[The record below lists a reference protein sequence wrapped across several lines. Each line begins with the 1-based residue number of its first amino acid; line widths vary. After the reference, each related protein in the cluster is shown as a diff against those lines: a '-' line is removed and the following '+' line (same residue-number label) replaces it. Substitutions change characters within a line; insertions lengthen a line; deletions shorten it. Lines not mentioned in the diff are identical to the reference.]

1 MDEDAHEPSTKPLLV
16 AGRLS
21 HPDFEPSKIKLPNLK
36 EILGMIWIF
45 RHVLNGYHRPQWQ
58 AITVG
63 WKIGDMIH
71 LKWKLSVRIAAQNI
85 NRLAA

>member
-36 EILGMIWIF
+36 EILGMI
-45 RHVLNGYHRPQWQ
+45 
-58 AITVG
+58 
-63 WKIGDMIH
+63 
-71 LKWKLSVRIAAQNI
+71 
-85 NRLAA
+85 